1 MDLLM
6 IILLLMVCLLI
17 SNIIS
22 HYIPSIP
29 TALIQIVLGV
39 ILSFFFKHNSIEI
52 EEEWFFLLF
61 VAPLLYNDGKS
72 FPRGELWKMRRS
84 ILGNSVV
91 LVLLTTVGG
100 GYFIHWM
107 IPSIPLAGAFAL
119 AAILS
124 PTDPVAVNGIAKRIH
139 IPEKVL
145 NLVRGESLINDAS
158 GIVAFNYAIA
168 AVLTGYFS
176 LKEAVLNFSYI
187 FLAGAALGLL
197 FTLIMTIIRFTLHKK
212 GINDVVFHSL
222 LQILAPFG
230 IFIVTENFLH
240 ASGVIAVVVAGIFHS
255 IINEK
260 IEIRIAEEQVLT
272 ENIWSIILF
281 VLNGSVFLL
290 LGLNIPSSMIEI
302 ISNPNIENLKAF
314 GYVIAIGLAILTIR
328 FAWSYLSTY
337 YEYHLNKENNIEK
350 PDVKISLLT
359 TLTGVRGTVTM
370 VGVLSIPLFLNNGE
384 VFPER
389 SLILF
394 LTAGIILFTL
404 ILATVFLPIL
414 CKEDLVQNNNAA
426 KDDLSEAKNRLLL
439 ASIKAIEAEINEKNE
454 DVAYELINE
463 YKHTFYHH
471 SSEHEG
477 IELRASA
484 NQQKMA
490 EIRLIALNAEKNY
503 VYKLMEECEWNEEI
517 FNAFERSFDY
527 REEALLTNARQD
539 TIFLIRKII
548 RRSKHFYGNNFR
560 EKDAQ
565 RKSLELVK
573 DIQLKAFEKAIE
585 ALEEYRESHEAT
597 KFTHKVILDYKGM
610 INRFNGGIVKYS
622 EEDLEQKEELRIKA
636 MDLERCEIRKMYESG
651 EITREQSKELRRYV
665 NYIES
670 VILYKHVE

>member
-29 TALIQIVLGV
+29 TALIQIALGV
-39 ILSFFFKHNSIEI
+39 ILTFFFKHNSIEI

-61 VAPLLYNDGKS
+61 VAPLLYNDGKY

-107 IPSIPLAGAFAL
+107 IPNIPLAGAFAL

-124 PTDPVAVNGIAKRIH
+124 PTDPVAVNGIAKRIN

-168 AVLTGYFS
+168 AVVTGYFS

-187 FLAGAALGLL
+187 FLAGAALGI
-197 FTLIMTIIRFTLHKK
+197 FFALIITIIRFILHKK
-212 GINDVVFHSL
+212 GINDVIFHSL
-222 LQILAPFG
+222 LQIIAPFG
-230 IFIVTENFLH
+230 IFIFTEEFLH

-290 LGLNIPSSMIEI
+290 LGLNIPSSMIETI
-302 ISNPNIENLKAF
+302 ASPNIGNLKAL
-314 GYVIAIGLAILTIR
+314 GYVIAIGLAILVIR

-337 YEYHLNKENNIEK
+337 YEYHLNKKSDVEK
-350 PDVKISLLT
+350 PDIKESLLT

-370 VGVLSIPLFLNNGE
+370 AGVLSIPLFLNNGE

-414 CKEDLVQNNNAA
+414 CKEDSEENQSDIS
-426 KDDLSEAKNRLLL
+426 DDLSEAKNRLLL
-439 ASIKAIEAEINEKNE
+439 ASIKAIEAEINEKNKAM
-454 DVAYELINE
+454 AYELINE

-477 IELRASA
+477 FERRASA
-484 NQQKMA
+484 NQKKMA
-490 EIRLIALNAEKNY
+490 EIRLIALNAERKY
-503 VYKLMEECEWNEEI
+503 ISELMKECEWNEEI
-517 FNAFERSFDY
+517 FNAFEKSFDY
-527 REEALLTNARQD
+527 REEALLTNSRQD
-539 TIFLIRKII
+539 TLFLIRKIM
-548 RRSKHFYGNNFR
+548 RRSKHFYGKNFR
-560 EKDAQ
+560 RKDEE

-573 DIQLKAFEKAIE
+573 DIQLKAFEKAIG
-585 ALEEYRESHEAT
+585 ALEDYVENHKEAESTHE
-597 KFTHKVILDYKGM
+597 VILDYKSL
-610 INRFNGGIVKYS
+610 INRLSGNMVRYS
-622 EEDLEQKEELRIKA
+622 EEDIEQKEELRIKA
-636 MDLERCEIRKMYESG
+636 MDIERCEIRNMYESG
-651 EITREQSKELRRYV
+651 EISREQSKELRRYI